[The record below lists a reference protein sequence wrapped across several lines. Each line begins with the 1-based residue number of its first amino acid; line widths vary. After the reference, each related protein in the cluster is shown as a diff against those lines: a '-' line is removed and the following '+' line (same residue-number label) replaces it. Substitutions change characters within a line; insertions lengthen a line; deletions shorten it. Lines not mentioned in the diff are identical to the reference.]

1 MADTRHGDKM
11 WQEQY
16 ERWTQMKP
24 PIEFTKEEDA
34 RPLIKK
40 LGLHITDRKFVKE
53 IKTTDAEYYGM
64 DPWVTD
70 EMAEAALKMTIHK
83 PYTIAEL
90 EKMNKRSWAELKPV
104 FDKLCDVGICDFEE
118 TEDRGRVY
126 SVPPYI
132 VGSGE
137 YIGMKKSMV
146 DEHIESTYIFDR
158 MAFEPLIGKTELVPP
173 GGAGMAMHVVPVQKA
188 IDHVSEAVDCE
199 KLSFWLEKYG
209 KKLAAMPCVC
219 RMSRETLD
227 EGSGE
232 EWEDMCIASSVIADY
247 IVETGRGHYI
257 TLDEAKAILAKAEE
271 LGCVHQV
278 TNLDGPD
285 RAIGICNCSINT
297 CNALRASQFFQTP
310 NLSRCAYVAHVDK
323 EKCVACGK
331 CVEVCPGG
339 AVKLGQKLCTKDGP
353 VTYPVRDLPDD
364 NHWGRDRWNP
374 NYRYDARTNCYDTG
388 TAPCKTACPAHIAI
402 QGYLKLASEGKYAE
416 ALALIKQDNPFPAVC
431 GRVCNKRCEDA
442 CMRGEVD
449 RAVAIDAVKK
459 FIADR
464 DLKSETR
471 YIPPIHSMKRYGRF
485 EGRKVAVI
493 GAGPAGLSCA
503 FYLAQMG
510 YYPTVFE
517 KNPLPGGMLRYGI
530 PAYKLERAVIDAE
543 IDVLREMG
551 VEIRCSTEIGKDIT
565 IPQLRAE
572 GYEGFYLAIG
582 AQKAAKLNI
591 PGEDLN
597 GVFYGVDFLHEIA
610 EGKTPAVGKNVAV
623 VGGGN
628 VAIDVARSAVRLG
641 AENVTIYYRRTREEM
656 PAEDLEVREA
666 EEEGVK
672 FRFLCNP
679 VEILGKNGKV
689 NAVKAEIMEL
699 GEPDEKGRR
708 KPVGTGKYATVKAD
722 SVIGAIGQQVDLG
735 GIEAEGMILNKNGTI
750 QAADLTYQTAQKD
763 IFVGGDAFTGPKFV
777 IDAIAHGREG
787 AISLH
792 RFMRPNTSL
801 ELGRNRRD
809 FIELDKKSVVLDPEA
824 IKKPAR
830 QEAGTDESVDRRTF
844 GDYSRTLTED
854 QVKLETSRCLG
865 CGASIVDPNKC
876 IGCGL
881 CTTRCMFDAIHLER
895 DLPDASHMV
904 PREETMKN
912 LLPYAAKRAVKILK
926 KDIKNKVA
934 GGRA

>member
-1 MADTRHGDKM
+1 MADTRYGDPM

-16 ERWTQMKP
+16 DKWMNIKP
-24 PIEFTKEEDA
+24 PIEFTPEDQA

-40 LGLHITDRKFVKE
+40 LALHITDRMFIKD

-64 DPWVTD
+64 DPFVTD
-70 EMAEAALKMTIHK
+70 EMAEVALKMKIHK
-83 PYTIAEL
+83 YYTIPQL
-90 EKMNKRSWAELKPV
+90 EKLQKRPWSELQPI
-104 FDKLCDVGICDFEE
+104 FDQLCQVGICDFETDE
-118 TEDRGRVY
+118 EKGRMY

-137 YIGMKKSMV
+137 YMGMKKSMV
-146 DEHIESTYIFDR
+146 DEHVEATYIFDR
-158 MAFEPLIGKTELVPP
+158 MAFQPLLGKTELVPP
-173 GGAGMAMHVVPVQKA
+173 GGAGMAMHVIPVEKA
-188 IDHVSEAVDCE
+188 IERTTEAVDCE
-199 KLSFWLEKYG
+199 KLSFWLDKYG
-209 KKLAAMPCVC
+209 HKLAAMPCVC
-219 RMSRETLD
+219 RMSHEVID

-232 EWEDMCIASSVIADY
+232 DPEEMCIATAVLADF
-247 IVETGRGHYI
+247 IVETGRGRYI
-257 TLDEAKAILAKAEE
+257 TLDEAKEILRKAEE

-278 TNLDGPD
+278 ANLDGAD
-285 RAIGICNCSINT
+285 KTIGICNCNIAT
-297 CNALRASQFFQTP
+297 CNALRASQFFRCP
-310 NLSRCAYVAHVDK
+310 NMSRSAYVAHVEK

-339 AVKLGQKLCTKDGP
+339 AVKLGQKLCTVNGE
-353 VTYPVRDLPDD
+353 VEYPKAELPDETP
-364 NHWGRDRWNP
+364 WGVEHWNP

-402 QGYLKLASEGKYAE
+402 QGYLRLANEGRYAD

-442 CMRGEVD
+442 CTRGEID
-449 RAVAIDAVKK
+449 KALAIDAVKK
-459 FIADR
+459 FIADQ
-464 DLKSETR
+464 DLCAETR

-543 IDVLREMG
+543 IEVLKEMG
-551 VEIRCSTEIGKDIT
+551 VEIRCGVEIGKDLT
-565 IPQLRAE
+565 LPQLREE
-572 GYEGFYLAIG
+572 GYESFCLAIG
-582 AQKAAKLNI
+582 AQKAATMNI
-591 PGEDLN
+591 PGEDLKN
-597 GVFYGVDFLHEIA
+597 VLSGVDFLHRVA
-610 EGKTPAVGKNVAV
+610 EGKRPRVGKKVAV

-628 VAIDVARSAVRLG
+628 VAIDVARCATRLG
-641 AENVTIYYRRTREEM
+641 AEDVTVVYRRTRDEM

-666 EEEGVK
+666 EEEGVT
-672 FRFLCNP
+672 FRFLAAP
-679 VEILGKNGKV
+679 AEVLGDEKGRAVALKVEV
-689 NAVKAEIMEL
+689 MQL

-708 KPVGTGKYATVKAD
+708 RPVGTGVFEELPVD
-722 SVIGAIGQQVDLG
+722 SVIAAIGQKIDMG
-735 GIEAEGMILNKNGTI
+735 GIEPEAMVLNPNGTV
-750 QAADLTYQTAQKD
+750 QAAPLTYQTAQKD
-763 IFVGGDAFTGPKFV
+763 IFAVGDVFSGPKFV
-777 IDAIAHGREG
+777 IDAIAAGREA
-787 AISLH
+787 AISMH

-809 FIELDKKSVVLDPEA
+809 FIELDKKSIVLPA
-824 IKKPAR
+824 AAVKKPER
-830 QEAGTDESVDRRTF
+830 QEAGVNEKVSRQSFKDF
-844 GDYSRTLTED
+844 SRTLTEE

-865 CGASIVDPNKC
+865 CGASVVDPNKC

-895 DLPDASHMV
+895 DLPECSDMV
-904 PREETMKN
+904 TREDGKPKK
-912 LLPYAAKRAVKILK
+912 LLPYAAKRAIKIK
-926 KDIKNKVA
+926 KKELAAKL
-934 GGRA
+934 GL